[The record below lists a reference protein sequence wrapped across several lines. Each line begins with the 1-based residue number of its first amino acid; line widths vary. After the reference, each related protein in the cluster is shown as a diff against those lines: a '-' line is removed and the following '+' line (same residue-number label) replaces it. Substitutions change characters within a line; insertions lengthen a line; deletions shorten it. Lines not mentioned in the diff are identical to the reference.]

1 MKLLFKY
8 RLELTLGLLYFFIFL
23 RSVKLSSFCG
33 KAGF

>member
-23 RSVKLSSFCG
+23 VFYFQLN
-33 KAGF
+33 